1 MTQSPPFGVPA
12 TVGVR
17 MGAFSVDAAL
27 VIIAA
32 GVASL
37 LGSPVLGAAVAAEAL
52 LGLWILQARRGATP
66 GALLFGLR
74 TSRVEAPLVPGAGRA
89 FVRGFLVVLGG
100 FVLVA
105 GAWVVVASAGWDRS
119 GRRRSWADRAAGTVL
134 LSAPRGGGDED
145 AEGARALAEPT
156 VHARTAASREPLR
169 VDAAAAALP
178 AAPAWGTPLL
188 AVDAAAATSS
198 TTPAAVEAPAAAGE
212 RAVSVAA
219 APVAVPAAEPTLT
232 GTVGSAQL
240 LVVFDTGQ
248 REQFDLPAA
257 VNFGRAP
264 VASRPGDVLI
274 AVDDPDRLISKTHLR
289 LEHDGETAWVI
300 DVGSTNGSE
309 LIDDDGAVHP
319 LQPGSRTLLEEGTRV
334 RLSERVFTL
343 SRLIGGP
350 V

>member
-17 MGAFSVDAAL
+17 IGAFSVDAAL
-27 VIIAA
+27 VVIAA
-32 GVASL
+32 GAASL
-37 LGSPVLGAAVAAEAL
+37 LASPVLGAAVAAEAL
-52 LGLWILQARRGATP
+52 LGLWILQARRGFGP

-74 TSRVEAPLVPGAGRA
+74 TSRAEAPLVPGAGRA
-89 FVRGFLVVLGG
+89 FVRGSLVLLGG
-100 FVLVA
+100 LVLVA
-105 GAWVVVASAGWDRS
+105 GAWVVVASAGFDRS
-119 GRRRSWADRAAGTVL
+119 GLRRSWADRAAGTVL
-134 LSAPRGGGDED
+134 VVAPRDRQDQD
-145 AEGARALAEPT
+145 ADGSSALAEPT
-156 VHARTAASREPLR
+156 VHARSSAGREPLR
-169 VDAAAAALP
+169 VSAAAAALP
-178 AAPAWGTPLL
+178 TAPAWDTPLL
-188 AVDAAAATSS
+188 TVDAPAATDA
-198 TTPAAVEAPAAAGE
+198 PAAVDAPAAAGG
-212 RAVSVAA
+212 RTPAA
-219 APVAVPAAEPTLT
+219 APPARAAEEPVVT
-232 GTVGSAQL
+232 GAVGRAQL

-248 REQFDLPAA
+248 RAQIDLPAA

-264 VASRPGDVLI
+264 VATEPADVLI

-300 DVGSTNGSE
+300 DAGSTNGSE

-319 LQPGSRTLLEEGTRV
+319 LQPGARTLLEDGTRV